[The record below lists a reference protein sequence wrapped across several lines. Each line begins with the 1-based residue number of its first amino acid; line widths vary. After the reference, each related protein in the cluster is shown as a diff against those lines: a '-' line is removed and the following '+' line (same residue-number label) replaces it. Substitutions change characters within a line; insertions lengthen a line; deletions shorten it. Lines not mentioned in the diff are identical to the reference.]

1 MPEQLTKILESLK
14 EPLSAFIQTLH
25 PYDFYSLYWLG
36 AVAFFSLILTIIL
49 RNRPT
54 MAGFLLLIF
63 LSTFTVAPFVN
74 YYFIHQYLYGTSYKL
89 DYIKQMQ
96 FADVLLIR
104 GTITSTGKEEIT
116 RCRLHT
122 FVMPPQ
128 EGFMKNLQP
137 LWVLKPIKRE
147 KFEIEERIQ
156 PNNSAEFQ
164 IKFTNFRY
172 SKEINESDIYIYRE
186 CFSEAI

>member
-25 PYDFYSLYWLG
+25 PYDFYALYWLG
-36 AVAFFSLILTIIL
+36 GVAFFSLVLILLLKNHHTIS
-49 RNRPT
+49 
-54 MAGFLLLIF
+54 GFLLLIF
-63 LSTFTVAPFVN
+63 LSTFTVAPFVS
-74 YYFIHQYLYGTSYKL
+74 YYFIHKYLYGTSYKL

-96 FADVLLIR
+96 FADALFIK
-104 GTITSTGKEEIT
+104 GTLTSTGKEEIT

-147 KFEIEERIQ
+147 KFEIEERIL

-164 IKFTNFRY
+164 LKYTNFKY

-186 CFSEAI
+186 CFSEAL